1 MSTLFSFAFGGIF
14 LAFIVA
20 AVVGHALVIEAF
32 VRPFFGR
39 LAVSKTARPAGN
51 SLQPAR

>member
-1 MSTLFSFAFGGIF
+1 MSTLFSFAFGAIF
-14 LAFIVA
+14 LAFIIA
-20 AVVGHALVIEAF
+20 ALVGHVLVIEAF

-39 LAVSKTARPAGN
+39 LAVAKTARPAG